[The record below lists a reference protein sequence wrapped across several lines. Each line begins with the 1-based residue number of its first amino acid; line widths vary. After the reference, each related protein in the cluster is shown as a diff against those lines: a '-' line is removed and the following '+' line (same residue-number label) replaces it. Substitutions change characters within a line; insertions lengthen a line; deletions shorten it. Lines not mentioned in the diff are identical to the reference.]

1 MSTVLQLDKKTSE
14 ELYGKVVNMLESRDD
29 FEEILDDKLINE
41 LFAREVVRYISKI
54 HDLEENDFKR
64 VDALVNNKTIKVS
77 YGKMKKTIDSPSK
90 LTYGI
95 I

>member
-14 ELYGKVVNMLESRDD
+14 ELYNKVVNMLENRDD

-77 YGKMKKTIDSPSK
+77 YGKMKKTIDSPAK